1 MTAIST
7 PTETTAPTTTQTVKL
22 TVALP
27 TAAVDA
33 VTQLAGEQGKTKT
46 QVLREA
52 IALKVFIEREL
63 AVPDTHLLIKRGDE
77 TREIVFT
84 EPF

>member
-1 MTAIST
+1 MSATAST
-7 PTETTAPTTTQTVKL
+7 STVATTVKL

-27 TAAVDA
+27 KPAIDA
-33 VTQLAGEQGKTKT
+33 ITELAQEQGKTKT

-52 IALKVFIEREL
+52 IALKLYVEREL
-63 AVPDTHLLIKRGDE
+63 AVPGTRLLLQRGDE

-84 EPF
+84 DSL